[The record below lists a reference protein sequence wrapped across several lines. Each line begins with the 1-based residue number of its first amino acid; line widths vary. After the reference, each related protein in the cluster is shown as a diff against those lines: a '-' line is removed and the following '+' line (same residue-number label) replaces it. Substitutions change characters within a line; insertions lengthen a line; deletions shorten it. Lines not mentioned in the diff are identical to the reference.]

1 MTFRCRLLW
10 DFTVYI
16 VAALR
21 LNFKG
26 LLVKDWFAA
35 CCAGKCK
42 QMSRELFN
50 VFEGRK
56 CWAVSENATEL
67 GEEWAPSV
75 TSRNSASPC
84 TCMFNGIFVFKAGGA
99 KKKQRKDSTNFF
111 PGKLTHWRRIILRNK
126 LLEGRLNDYL
136 TNIQKCTWKKEQL
149 WISSY
154 FVFGS

>member
-16 VAALR
+16 VAGLR

-26 LLVKDWFAA
+26 LLVKDCFAA

-50 VFEGRK
+50 V
-56 CWAVSENATEL
+56 SNATEL

-75 TSRNSASPC
+75 TSQNSASPC
-84 TCMFNGIFVFKAGGA
+84 TCMFNDIFVFKAGGA
-99 KKKQRKDSTNFF
+99 KKAK
-111 PGKLTHWRRIILRNK
+111 
-126 LLEGRLNDYL
+126 EGLD
-136 TNIQKCTWKKEQL
+136 
-149 WISSY
+149 
-154 FVFGS
+154 